1 MGQYYIIVFLNDKDE
16 VIHWISPCGAKLTEH
31 GYIGNEYCDVVEYLL
46 SPLGPCY
53 KSRVVWAG
61 DYADPEEHR
70 ITENKEGYEE
80 KEQRNLYDIC
90 MEDFT
95 NLQYSTPHRSETRLC
110 NYIVNHTNK
119 EYVDKRKTI
128 TLGGDSGLHPLA
140 VLTADGNGRGG
151 GDIDSD
157 SDTIGAWVRHVIS
170 VEREVPWSYRE
181 LLMHDPME
189 EPAEES
195 SEV

>member
-1 MGQYYIIVFLNDKDE
+1 MGQYYIIVFLNEKDE

-31 GYIGNEYCDVVEYLL
+31 GYVGNETCDMVEYLL

-70 ITENKEGYEE
+70 VKEDEE
-80 KEQRNLYDIC
+80 QEERNLYHIC
-90 MEDFT
+90 TEDFQ
-95 NLQYSTPHRSETRLC
+95 NLQYSTQHPGETRLC
-110 NYIVNHTNK
+110 NYIVNHTDK
-119 EYVDKRKTI
+119 EYVDKRKRI
-128 TLGGDSGLHPLA
+128 TLGDDSNLHPLA

-151 GDIDSD
+151 GDIHSD

-181 LLMHDPME
+181 LLMHDPAE